1 MRMYVCILP
10 RMRTLSR
17 MLCTASILALLC
29 PLASAEKDRHRNDKQ
44 PPELLIRAVIVP
56 VVFPPH
62 HKDRDHDRDDAGIIY
77 KFSPLAEKFTVTE
90 ETRSMLVDGLK
101 HEQVQL
107 TTVVLK

>member
-1 MRMYVCILP
+1 
-10 RMRTLSR
+10 MRTLCR
-17 MLCTASILALLC
+17 LLCTAFVLALLC
-29 PLASAEKDRHRNDKQ
+29 PLASAEKDRHRNDGQ
-44 PPELLIRAVIVP
+44 QAELHIRVVIVP

-62 HKDRDHDRDDAGIIY
+62 HKDRDRDRDDGGVIY
-77 KFSPLAEKFTVTE
+77 NLSSLTEKFTATE

>member
-1 MRMYVCILP
+1 
-10 RMRTLSR
+10 

-29 PLASAEKDRHRNDKQ
+29 PLASAEKKDRHRNDKPQ
-44 PPELLIRAVIVP
+44 AELRIRAVIVP
-56 VVFPPH
+56 VVFPPR